1 MVTIKIFPIIFGIL
15 IFAAIFGIVLNY
27 KFLSL
32 LKERHFEKWK
42 ELGSPS
48 LAMNNSAGNNLAV
61 LKFLKNREYIKLSDT
76 KLTKIAQV
84 LWNYGMLYLVF
95 FVGAIILF
103 AIIIG
108 K

>member
-15 IFAAIFGIVLNY
+15 VFTAIFGIVLNY

-48 LAMNNSAGNNLAV
+48 LGMNNSIKNNVVILA
-61 LKFLKNREYIKLSDT
+61 FLKNKEYIKINDSE
-76 KLTKIAQV
+76 LTKSAKI
-84 LWNYGMLYLVF
+84 LWNYSIFYLIF
-95 FVGAIILF
+95 FVVVIILF
-103 AIIIG
+103 TF
-108 K
+108 